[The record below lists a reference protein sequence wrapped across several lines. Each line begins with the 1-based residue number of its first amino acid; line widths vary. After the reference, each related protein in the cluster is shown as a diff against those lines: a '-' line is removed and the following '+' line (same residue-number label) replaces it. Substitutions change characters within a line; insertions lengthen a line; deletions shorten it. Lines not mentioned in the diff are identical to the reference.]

1 MSKGAMYRDLRDR
14 VRDMVRLMNE
24 RDYKEVSE
32 RLSDDVIIVRPT
44 GNPLTK
50 KTWMGMLNSPDV
62 DMKGTSLLEVNNV
75 TLSDSGDMGYVCYTT
90 HAKFAYKGVENDD
103 VAVFVVIFKKIDD
116 VWKIT
121 YMQRSSG
128 RKPTDPMPKF
138 N

>member
-1 MSKGAMYRDLRDR
+1 MSKGEMYRDLRDR

-50 KTWMGMLNSPDV
+50 KTWMRMLNSPDV

-90 HAKFAYKGVENDD
+90 HAKFVYKGVENDD
-103 VAVFVVIFKKIDD
+103 VAVFVVIFKKVDD